1 MLAFS
6 QARELEVKGLLA
18 FILGESRCALPVS
31 EIQEVLPVAALSPIP
46 GQTLPVEG
54 MLNLRGAMI
63 PVLDL
68 RSCLGLPQVR
78 WNSETRIIVIKT
90 GDARVGVVVDR
101 VEDVVEVEDRGDST
115 PLRES
120 HPLVASVKTFGGR
133 ALTVIRPER
142 LAQSYQQST
151 ALRSDR

>member
-1 MLAFS
+1 M
-6 QARELEVKGLLA
+6 KGLLA

-31 EIQEVLPVAALSPIP
+31 EIQEVLPAVMLSPIP

-68 RSCLGLPQVR
+68 RSCLGLPQIR
-78 WNSETRIIVIKT
+78 WNSETRIIVVKT
-90 GDARVGVVVDR
+90 KEIRVGVVVDR
-101 VEDVVEVEDRGDST
+101 VEDVVEVEEHDHIT

-120 HPLVASVKTFGGR
+120 HPLVASVRTFAGK
-133 ALTVIRPER
+133 AMTVVRPER
-142 LAQSYQQST
+142 LAEFAVKLSRGTREVVNSP
-151 ALRSDR
+151 S

>member
-1 MLAFS
+1 M
-6 QARELEVKGLLA
+6 KGLLA

-31 EIQEVLPVAALSPIP
+31 EIQEILPAVMLSPIP
-46 GQTLPVEG
+46 GQTLPLEG

-68 RSCLGLPQVR
+68 RSCLDLPQIR
-78 WNSETRIIVIKT
+78 WSSETRIIVVKT
-90 GDARVGVVVDR
+90 KETRMGVVVDR
-101 VEDVVEVEDRGDST
+101 VEDVVEVEERDQMA

-120 HPLVASVKTFGGR
+120 HPLVASVGTFEGK

-142 LAQSYQQST
+142 LAESYQQS
-151 ALRSDR
+151 APIGLAEPPN